1 MADRHLAIDGRLAAD
16 TAVAERVG
24 HGLDELGPNP
34 RLFPS
39 AIRGSIEPPTGP
51 GRHRAAIFAGDNPY
65 STPVWVSLRT
75 HSKAGPAIREAVKAA
90 PDVRRGFQLREV
102 RRAG

>member
-1 MADRHLAIDGRLAAD
+1 MTTWADADRVD
-16 TAVAERVG
+16 TAVAARVG
-24 HGLDELGPNP
+24 RSLDKMCPRP
-34 RLFPS
+34 RLFPG
-39 AIRGSIEPPTGP
+39 AVRGSIEPPTGP
-51 GRHRAAIFAGDNPY
+51 GRQRAAIFAGDNPY
-65 STPVWVSLRT
+65 SNLVWVSLRT